1 MLHLYAHLGAHFS
14 GFYCREINGLLGVS
28 HSEEALYLPL
38 AQRERAL
45 GKAVIDIMVYRV
57 AKAGAAIFLL
67 ALSWLGDLSASTVI
81 GGLAVAAVSA
91 WLFFALRV
99 LPIYGQKTNEQR
111 DAAVGEA

>member
-1 MLHLYAHLGAHFS
+1 MPTLGLISVAFIAGKS
-14 GFYCREINGLLGVS
+14 MDYSVYRTAK
-28 HSEEALYLPL
+28 EALYLPL

-67 ALSWLGDLSASTVI
+67 ALGWLGDLSNSTAVI

-91 WLFFALRV
+91 WLFCALRV
-99 LPIYGQKTNEQR
+99 LPIYGQKTSEQR
-111 DAAVGEA
+111 DETVGEA